1 MQRTHKSTKV
11 ISLVLSFMMV
21 LSLFSIT
28 GVTAYAQESGNWDG
42 VSYTLDDDG
51 ILTISGTGVIPDN
64 AFYNDSR
71 VKQVVFDVDCDITS
85 IGAKAFSSC
94 NSCTSIEI
102 NSQSIIDFGK
112 DCLMCGDQNKH
123 LLESIIINAK
133 GVNLNKNTFYSFGT
147 LKTLVFNTEQ
157 PVDFLLNEFV
167 YGMAV
172 IPTIKIPP
180 ESRIVTPGAIVFSG
194 DNASEYQQLYD
205 TAIENGY
212 TEWIDYIIEDALN
225 NGCTVT
231 QGEPQYEIIN
241 SSNYD
246 KVFPKYATL
255 RLIGQHMHTFTYSAF
270 GSKITALCSNDD
282 SDCNLT
288 DCKIILQLKKPEKTV
303 YDDGE
308 SQLASLS
315 GLYAFNKETGK
326 NISVNDIKYAGR
338 SSTVYEES
346 NTAPNV
352 PGKYKATITVEGCI
366 AYVNYE
372 IKKATPTITAV
383 PNASEITYGQTLENS
398 TLSGGKASVE
408 GVFEWADT
416 TIKPKV
422 SDSKKTEY
430 DVVFTPDDSE
440 NYNSVVFKITLTVN
454 KADPEFE
461 VPTGLTAVCGNTLA
475 DVTLPKGWA
484 WADNTQDV
492 GTAGNNIF
500 KANYTPDDT
509 DNYNIAE
516 NIDVTV
522 AVFEY
527 HAAVDAT
534 CEEDGNIEYWQDG
547 DGNKYSDPKG
557 ENLLTDEETII
568 EKLGH
573 NFIHFMEWVWD
584 GFNRVIAWIFCDNDP
599 EHIETIDV
607 PLTVDSRVEPTCTE
621 DGYIHYVASIEID
634 GQIYTT
640 EKVETLDHIGHDWG
654 EPEYTWADDYST
666 VTAKRTC
673 KNDASHIETET
684 VNTVYSVVK
693 EPTFD
698 TPGVGRYTS
707 NEFENKAFEVQTID
721 VEIPVKIDTE
731 TDTESDTD
739 TATDTESDTDT
750 ATDTESD
757 TDTATDTESDT
768 DTATDTESDSDT
780 ETDTETDEPN
790 YGDINQDGKITAR
803 DSMLA
808 QRYAINLTQFTEE
821 QLKNADVDLNGKVNT
836 KDALYI
842 LQASINLRKLPVV
855 KER

>member
-1 MQRTHKSTKV
+1 
-11 ISLVLSFMMV
+11 
-21 LSLFSIT
+21 
-28 GVTAYAQESGNWDG
+28 
-42 VSYTLDDDG
+42 
-51 ILTISGTGVIPDN
+51 
-64 AFYNDSR
+64 
-71 VKQVVFDVDCDITS
+71 
-85 IGAKAFSSC
+85 
-94 NSCTSIEI
+94 EI
-102 NSQSIIDFGK
+102 YSQSVVEFGK
-112 DCLMCGDQNKH
+112 ECLVCNDENNKN
-123 LLESIIINAK
+123 LKSIAVYAK
-133 GVNLNKNTFYSFGT
+133 GVKLNNNRFYSFGVLET
-147 LKTLVFNTEQ
+147 LIFSTEE
-157 PVDFLLNEFV
+157 PIDFTLNEFV

-172 IPTIKIPP
+172 SPNITIPLD
-180 ESRIVTPGAIVFSG
+180 SRIVTPGHIVFSG
-194 DNASEYQQLYD
+194 DKASQYQQLFE
-205 TAIENGY
+205 TAVENGY
-212 TEWIDYIIEDALN
+212 IDWIDNIIEEAQND
-225 NGCTVT
+225 GCTYIYDS
-231 QGEPQYEIIN
+231 EPKYEIITQQ
-241 SSNYD
+241 NYEQ
-246 KVFPKYATL
+246 VFPKYATL
-255 RLIGQHMHTFTYSAF
+255 NILGPHTHSFSYSA
-270 GSKITALCSNDD
+270 SASTITAECSN
-282 SDCNLT
+282 SDGNCTLQNNKVTL
-288 DCKIILQLKKPEKTV
+288 IIKKPQKIKF
-303 YDDGE
+303 DDGQ
-308 SQLASLS
+308 SPLASFT
-315 GLYAFNKETGK
+315 GLNSFNSATGE
-326 NISVNDIKYAGR
+326 NISESDIRYEGR
-338 SSTVYEES
+338 N
-346 NTAPNV
+346 NTDYPKSIVAPTD
-352 PGKYKATITVEGCI
+352 PGQYKATITIEGAT

-372 IKKATPTITAV
+372 IKKATPTITTI
-383 PNASEITYGQTLENS
+383 PTASDITYGQTLENS

-440 NYNSVVFKITLTVN
+440 NYNSVVFKITLTIN

-475 DVTLPKGWA
+475 DLTLPKGWA

-634 GQIYTT
+634 GQLYTT

-750 ATDTESD
+750 ATDTKSD

-768 DTATDTESDSDT
+768 DTATDTESDTDTATDTKSDT
-780 ETDTETDEPN
+780 
-790 YGDINQDGKITAR
+790 
-803 DSMLA
+803 
-808 QRYAINLTQFTEE
+808 
-821 QLKNADVDLNGKVNT
+821 
-836 KDALYI
+836 
-842 LQASINLRKLPVV
+842 
-855 KER
+855 